1 MKRSNKLLIITA
13 ILGLL
18 IPILIVTIASA
29 VAPKVPQQQLST
41 EELIRTRKYTDEIS
55 GFSKIPLKSAFKTI
69 TLLGTRNLYIEI
81 YLIKS
86 NDAGIRVKSN
96 MQKNITT
103 KIEANGQLLITVNGA
118 LEEEQNGQYGGII
131 AIYGKQISDITLN
144 KAEGISIVTKQD
156 SLVLNGNDVGRIT
169 LQGYQ
174 SIYKKNEGVNFISG
188 NQIKHIVAHLKN
200 SHLIADQISC
210 ESMNLDVRQSSIELT
225 GNRSFSDIQNLM
237 VKTNGPSGLNIEKTN
252 IKSIS
257 GQISDSTI
265 LTVPTPYLKQL
276 FQNK

>member
-29 VAPKVPQQQLST
+29 VAPKVPEQQLST
-41 EELIRTRKYTDEIS
+41 EELIKTKKYTDEIS
-55 GFSKIPLKSAFKTI
+55 GFSKIPLNNAFKTI
-69 TLLGTRNLYIEI
+69 TLLGTHNLYIEI

-103 KIEANGQLLITVNGA
+103 KTDANGQLLITVNGV

-144 KAEGISIVTKQD
+144 KAEGISIITKQD

-188 NQIKHIVAHLKN
+188 NQIKHIVAYLKN
-200 SHLIADQISC
+200 SHLVADQISC
-210 ESMNLDVRQSSIELT
+210 ESMNLDVQQSSIELT

-237 VKTNGPSGLNIEKTN
+237 VRTNGNSGLNIEKTN

-257 GQISDSTI
+257 GQISDSTV
-265 LTVPTPYLKQL
+265 LVVPTPYLKQL